1 MIPERFFSIAFCSAA
16 FSSDSALA
24 FASYSALILAVSLA
38 FASASALALA
48 SYAAFSFYYW
58 AYFAAASAF
67 CFYSTWES
75 CSGSGYFY

>member
-1 MIPERFFSIAFCSAA
+1 LIPERFFSIAFCSAAFLAA

-48 SYAAFSFYYW
+48 SYAAFSFYY
-58 AYFAAASAF
+58 
-67 CFYSTWES
+67 
-75 CSGSGYFY
+75 